1 MSENTNKIDRRSFL
15 KKVCNL
21 FSFIGLCIMAGV
33 YLLFAFPSRMRKKKD
48 LYVYACDA
56 AELPVQGVRRYYVDY
71 PLRGKTVTKKI
82 FIVNTSKELIA
93 FSSGC
98 THLGCLINWNRT
110 ENKFMCPCH
119 GGQYDMFGNV
129 VAGPPPAP
137 LNRLPLK
144 IEGEKAYI
152 GLRV

>member
-1 MSENTNKIDRRSFL
+1 MSENTKIIDRRSFL
-15 KKVCNL
+15 KKICNL
-21 FSFIGLCIMAGV
+21 SSLIGLCIMAGV
-33 YLLFAFPSRMRKKKD
+33 YLIFAFPRRMRKKKD

-56 AELPVQGVRRYYVDY
+56 AELPVAGVRQYYIDY
-71 PLRGKTVTKKI
+71 PLRGKTVTKKF
-82 FIVNTSKELIA
+82 FIVNTGKELIV

-98 THLGCLINWNRT
+98 THLGCLINWHRT

-119 GGQYDMFGNV
+119 GGQYDMQGNV

-137 LNRLPLK
+137 LTRLPLK
-144 IEGEKAYI
+144 IEGEKVYI

>member
-1 MSENTNKIDRRSFL
+1 MPENKTKNGRRSFL
-15 KKVCNL
+15 KKVCNFFPL
-21 FSFIGLCIMAGV
+21 VGLCIMAGV
-33 YLLFAFPSRMRKKKD
+33 YLIFAFPSQIRKKKD

-56 AELPVQGVRRYYVDY
+56 AELPVLGVRHYYIDF
-71 PLRGKTVTKKI
+71 PLRGKTVTKKF
-82 FIVNTSKELIA
+82 FIVNTGKELVA

-98 THLGCLINWNRT
+98 THLGCLINWHRT
-110 ENKFMCPCH
+110 ENTFMCPCH
-119 GGQYDMFGNV
+119 GGQYDMQGNV

-137 LNRLPLK
+137 LTRLPLK